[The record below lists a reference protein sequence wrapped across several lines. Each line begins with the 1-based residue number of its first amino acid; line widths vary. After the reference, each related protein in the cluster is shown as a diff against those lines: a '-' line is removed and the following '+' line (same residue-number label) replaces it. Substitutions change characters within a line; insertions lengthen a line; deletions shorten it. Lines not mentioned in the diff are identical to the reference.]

1 MIRTYTVNSTLK
13 LENKE
18 SAVITIIL
26 KGENIS
32 IDYALENGDYNI
44 LVFND
49 SESDVNL
56 EESGFIKNGSLKISY
71 IELNNFKYR
80 QHNTLEVYK
89 DSSLT
94 VDSIYLGINNKEI
107 NFDLLNKEG
116 YSSVEI
122 SNNVVCLKDSEI
134 SLSVTGNIRKG
145 SKGCKCH
152 QKTRCLTF
160 ENPKYAKVL
169 PVLNI
174 DECDV
179 EASQSLSSGTIDEEV
194 LFYMNSRGLSQTN
207 ALSLLLHSYL
217 MPDDEFYKIFE
228 NGEMINERAA
238 SKVENIC

>member
-122 SNNVVCLKDSEI
+122 SNNVVCLKDSE
-134 SLSVTGNIRKG
+134 SSAG
-145 SKGCKCH
+145 SKPMV
-152 QKTRCLTF
+152 TSLLTAWQDGIARRERKICSQPMWSCPSCYKVTFQESEGNVACYVKPGF
-160 ENPKYAKVL
+160 ENAP
-169 PVLNI
+169 
-174 DECDV
+174 
-179 EASQSLSSGTIDEEV
+179 
-194 LFYMNSRGLSQTN
+194 F
-207 ALSLLLHSYL
+207 
-217 MPDDEFYKIFE
+217 
-228 NGEMINERAA
+228 
-238 SKVENIC
+238 

>member
-80 QHNTLEVYK
+80 QHNTLEV
-89 DSSLT
+89 
-94 VDSIYLGINNKEI
+94 
-107 NFDLLNKEG
+107 
-116 YSSVEI
+116 
-122 SNNVVCLKDSEI
+122 
-134 SLSVTGNIRKG
+134 
-145 SKGCKCH
+145 
-152 QKTRCLTF
+152 
-160 ENPKYAKVL
+160 
-169 PVLNI
+169 
-174 DECDV
+174 
-179 EASQSLSSGTIDEEV
+179 
-194 LFYMNSRGLSQTN
+194 
-207 ALSLLLHSYL
+207 
-217 MPDDEFYKIFE
+217 
-228 NGEMINERAA
+228 
-238 SKVENIC
+238 

>member
-56 EESGFIKNGSLKISY
+56 EESGYIKNGSLKISY

-94 VDSIYLGINNKEI
+94 VDSIYLVINNKEI
-107 NFDLLNKEG
+107 VDCSILVLAIGHSATDTLKMLNKR
-116 YSSVEI
+116 
-122 SNNVVCLKDSEI
+122 
-134 SLSVTGNIRKG
+134 NIK
-145 SKGCKCH
+145 
-152 QKTRCLTF
+152 L
-160 ENPKYAKVL
+160 E
-169 PVLNI
+169 
-174 DECDV
+174 
-179 EASQSLSSGTIDEEV
+179 
-194 LFYMNSRGLSQTN
+194 
-207 ALSLLLHSYL
+207 
-217 MPDDEFYKIFE
+217 
-228 NGEMINERAA
+228 
-238 SKVENIC
+238 